1 LASDWRAIGKL
12 LIRML
17 IVGYC
22 FGTRSERRL
31 YEEVHLNLAD
41 RWFSRLGF
49 DGAVPDHSTFSKNP
63 HGRFRDSDLLRK
75 VFETTV
81 RRCLG
86 IGGTKEGLKMLPEF
100 KYHTGRPHQTS
111 IASGTE

>member
-31 YEEVHLNLAD
+31 YEEVHLNLAY
-41 RWFSRLGF
+41 RWLCRLGF

-75 VFETTV
+75 V
-81 RRCLG
+81 
-86 IGGTKEGLKMLPEF
+86 
-100 KYHTGRPHQTS
+100 
-111 IASGTE
+111 